1 MAGAPLEYHTK
12 YPKTIVL
19 EEGRKERLDAGP
31 GEGVEQLHVIVRE
44 KFERLYRVFRDE
56 GFTGVKFEHRRPHQL
71 GRGLSLKLGRPW
83 EMHVRLS
90 RMDGERIMIH
100 AEVEVSRDYMQ
111 HLFSQRTPVVYEV
124 MKILERNQIECRIW
138 NERIRK
144 YVSAVME
151 NYRIR
156 LSTPSLPA
164 FAWKPMV
171 FSIGTVGLLYLVK
184 YLLTI

>member
-1 MAGAPLEYHTK
+1 MEYHTK

-19 EEGRKERLDAGP
+19 EKGRKERLAADSRQ
-31 GEGVEQLHVIVRE
+31 GVEQLHVIAKER
-44 KFERLYRVFRDE
+44 FERLYRVFRDE
-56 GFTGVKFEHRRPHQL
+56 GFTRVKFEHKRPLQL
-71 GRGLSLKLGRPW
+71 GSGLSLKLGKPW
-83 EMHVRLS
+83 EMHVRMS
-90 RMDGERIMIH
+90 RMDGERVMIH

-124 MKILERNQIECRIW
+124 IKILEGNQIECRIW
-138 NERIRK
+138 NQRIKK

-171 FSIGTVGLLYLVK
+171 FSIGTVGLFYLIK